1 VQASNPATQNPFRS
15 ALIERCTFR
24 DNTAGNAAGLAVGN
38 FRGGALVQDCIFDNN
53 VAQNS
58 AGALFF
64 AGVGSYVVRRNLFVD
79 SVADG
84 SGSARLAG
92 AIWAGNEFVIE
103 ENTFVG
109 SHHGSDIYGGA
120 AILVEGTSSQPS
132 VIRRNVI
139 VDCTGGAAIGM
150 FSGTIVTECNVF
162 WNNAEGE
169 GIALDP
175 TDLVA
180 DPQFCNPK
188 SGDYTVSSTSP
199 CLPENNP
206 SCDETIGALGVGCGL
221 VSIAPMSW
229 GRIKGLYQPNEE

>member
-58 AGALFF
+58 AG
-64 AGVGSYVVRRNLFVD
+64 ND
-79 SVADG
+79 
-84 SGSARLAG
+84 
-92 AIWAGNEFVIE
+92 FVIE

-109 SHHGSDIYGGA
+109 SHHGTEIYGGS
-120 AILVEGTSSQPS
+120 AILVEGTLSQPS

-139 VDCTGGAAIGM
+139 ADCTGGAAIGM